1 MCAPPHP
8 PESAIDNEELTS
20 ELAYGWM
27 VQHKKKK
34 KRTDILNLKTR
45 HCGAGPENR
54 ASERIPSSFFF
65 LRVGKNI
72 KLHKHFIKP

>member
-1 MCAPPHP
+1 MKYLNKKKNVCPPHP

-34 KRTDILNLKTR
+34 KDRYFELEDKALWS
-45 HCGAGPENR
+45 GA
-54 ASERIPSSFFF
+54 
-65 LRVGKNI
+65 
-72 KLHKHFIKP
+72 